1 MRPVALAAAGATA
14 AAVRAIA
21 AVSRDGVIGVRG
33 KLPWRLPREWGE
45 CSNHLLVS
53 IMHGSVCDNHLVSM
67 RQPTSGARPVALI
80 LGRKGHEDNGK
91 GM

>member
-33 KLPWRLPREWGE
+33 KLPWRLPREWAHFRR
-45 CSNHLLVS
+45 ST
-53 IMHGSVCDNHLVSM
+53 
-67 RQPTSGARPVALI
+67 RGAHSRA
-80 LGRKGHEDNGK
+80 
-91 GM
+91 